1 MRRRAYGLASFLFL
15 GVASFDRFGGRPWV
29 RFLVVNLFVSV
40 AAFIVA
46 PFDED
51 GPVPVVAAVFRH
63 GEI

>member
-15 GVASFDRFGGRPWV
+15 EVASSDHFGGGRSFSFSV
-29 RFLVVNLFVSV
+29 MNLFMSV

-46 PFDED
+46 PLDKD
-51 GPVPVVAAVFRH
+51 RTVPIAATVRRH

>member
-15 GVASFDRFGGRPWV
+15 GIRSFDRFGGRPWV
-29 RFLVVNLFVSV
+29 RFSVVNLFVSV

-51 GPVPVVAAVFRH
+51 
-63 GEI
+63 

>member
-15 GVASFDRFGGRPWV
+15 GVASFDRFGGGHSF
-29 RFLVVNLFVSV
+29 RFSIVNLFVSV

-51 GPVPVVAAVFRH
+51 GPMPIGVTVRRYS
-63 GEI
+63 EI